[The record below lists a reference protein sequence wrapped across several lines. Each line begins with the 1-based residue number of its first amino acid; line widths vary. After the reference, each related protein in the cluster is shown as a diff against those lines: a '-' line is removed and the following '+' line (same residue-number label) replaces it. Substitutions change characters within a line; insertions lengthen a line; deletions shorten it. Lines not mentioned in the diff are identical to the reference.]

1 MKRWWKFALISF
13 ALICIVLMAG
23 AGWYIS
29 KAIPIGTGYAAK
41 YLCSSVYISQREP
54 ETVFRDDI
62 APVHFL
68 YSIID
73 ADTRTE
79 NGLKVTVADSFG
91 FFKSKAIYREGC
103 GCTLVVG
110 TTDSTLKNQT
120 FMNSG
125 PEESSDDSL
134 LELPQNL
141 PWPDGGRESIEPLPP
156 GINADKLK
164 LAVDHAFAEPGLE
177 KKRNTRAILVVY
189 DGQLIAE
196 RYARGFDR
204 KMPLLGWSMSKS
216 VTNALVGILV
226 AQRKLDLKQPAPV
239 AEWQKSEDS
248 RGKITLDML
257 LRMSSGLK
265 FEETYAPFYAVTD
278 MLFNSYDFAAF
289 SADQP
294 LETEPDTEWYYSS
307 GTANIVARIVRR
319 TAEKEY
325 PNYYTFLR
333 QELFEKIGM
342 RSAIMEPDP
351 SGTFVGSSYTFAT
364 PRDWARFGL
373 FYLQEGVWKEKRI
386 LPEGWVKYTTTP
398 TPKAA
403 KGQYGAFFW
412 LNAGSASDPKNR
424 RWPRL
429 PTDTFCA
436 SGYQEQYVCVIPSK
450 KLVVVRFGL
459 SVERS
464 AWDLEA
470 FIDDVMTALPIS

>member
-1 MKRWWKFALISF
+1 MKRWFKFILISF
-13 ALICIVLMAG
+13 ALICIMAIAG

-41 YLCSSVYISQREP
+41 YLCSSVYISKRDP
-54 ETVFRDDI
+54 EIVFRDDI
-62 APVHFL
+62 APGHFL

-79 NGLKVTVADSFG
+79 NGLKVAVANSFG

-110 TTDSTLKNQT
+110 TTDDTLKNQT

-125 PEESSDDSL
+125 PDKPSWK
-134 LELPQNL
+134 LPQNL
-141 PWPDGGRESIEPLPP
+141 PWPDGGRESMQPLPL
-156 GINADKLK
+156 GIDADKLK
-164 LAVDHAFAEPGLE
+164 LAVDHAFAEPGPE
-177 KKRNTRAILVVY
+177 KKRNTRAILAVY

-226 AQRKLDLKQPAPV
+226 TQGKLDLKHPAPV
-239 AEWQKSEDS
+239 VEWQKPEDP

-278 MLFNSYDFAAF
+278 MLFNSHDFAAF

-294 LETEPDTEWYYSS
+294 LESEPDTEWYYSS

-373 FYLQEGVWKEKRI
+373 LYLQDGVWKGKRI

-403 KGQYGAFFW
+403 KGQYGALFW
-412 LNAGSASDPKNR
+412 LNAGSASDPEDR

-429 PTDTFCA
+429 PRDTYCA
-436 SGYQEQYVCVIPSK
+436 SGFQEQYVCVIPSK
-450 KLVVVRFGL
+450 KLVAVRFGL
-459 SVERS
+459 SSERS

-470 FIDDVMTALPIS
+470 FIDDVMAALPMS